1 MVSAPGT
8 SNSKSKG
15 HLLSLGLVFV
25 FPHSCSQCPEPAPP
39 TSGCYRNA
47 PKLLATPT
55 CPPRHQKGRAPGQW
69 EGWGRLSLGNV
80 PTSPTVSLAVN
91 VVTIARWET
100 VVGTTAPPPG
110 LRPPHSVL
118 TGLFSFPVPTRAWRH
133 AELTLWFIRCST
145 GRWSPPSGWRNPFG
159 PARWG
164 QAFGCWTHHGTHQ
177 GPARHA
183 KSTRSDTC
191 LARPSLI

>member
-1 MVSAPGT
+1 MGPLAGFWWRKQGRVPGV
-8 SNSKSKG
+8 
-15 HLLSLGLVFV
+15 LSPELGILEARELRLQEAKAEGMDSGQCAWDRRLEAQGPSSHSRACVCFS
-25 FPHSCSQCPEPAPP
+25 HSCRQCPEPAPP

-80 PTSPTVSLAVN
+80 PASPTVRLALN

-118 TGLFSFPVPTRAWRH
+118 TGLFSFPVPTRAR
-133 AELTLWFIRCST
+133 
-145 GRWSPPSGWRNPFG
+145 
-159 PARWG
+159 
-164 QAFGCWTHHGTHQ
+164 
-177 GPARHA
+177 
-183 KSTRSDTC
+183 
-191 LARPSLI
+191 